1 MQTLLGERRAVNLSK
16 AQFARLNVWITKLGC
31 VGRIARLLD

>member
-1 MQTLLGERRAVNLSK
+1 MQALLGERRAVNPSK
-16 AQFARLNVWITKLGC
+16 TQFARVNVWITEPGC